1 MLLFSCAFNHGYTL
15 HSLGAIRMVYHFV
28 MSLIIAVLLLAEVSI
43 PIILVLILGF
53 SAWRLIRKKWI
64 NRIFARL
71 VYEKNAFAKQFHE
84 QVGRSAEEK
93 GNKVAKPLA
102 YIALILC
109 IAVILKTV
117 WPYVLCRGDTVDLFF
132 KDDLPWMFLS
142 IGLIFLGFGV
152 SASIISS
159 LVFIRETKKF
169 EVYNRSLE
177 IYLLSKFLENITYI
191 TLGMALIIG
200 TVYLWFFSL
209 ERLLPIFRYFE
220 EESAS
225 LVELKVNFEGTLTT
239 LRTLLTSFRDQF
251 QVYCITS
258 LLISLA
264 SFTIPYMWFKG
275 KRFTKIFLTLFLS
288 GTTFSYFVSFL
299 IQKFI
304 ISELAWIF
312 VAVWT
317 FSALVTYMV
326 FHLINTISLNK
337 VNICKHCRTEN
348 GIYSNYC
355 CECGK
360 KLVLHAIM

>member
-1 MLLFSCAFNHGYTL
+1 
-15 HSLGAIRMVYHFV
+15 MVYHFV
-28 MSLIIAVLLLAEVSI
+28 MSLIIGVLLLAEVTL
-43 PIILVLILGF
+43 PFILILILGF
-53 SAWRLIRKKWI
+53 FAWRLIRQKWI

-71 VYEKNAFAKQFHE
+71 VYEKNAFAREFHE
-84 QVGRSAEEK
+84 HVGRPAEEK

-117 WPYVLCRGDTVDLFF
+117 WPYVFYHSDTADVFF

-177 IYLLSKFLENITYI
+177 IYLLSKYLENISYI

-200 TVYLWFFSL
+200 TVYLWFFFL
-209 ERLLPIFRYFE
+209 GKLLPIFRYFE
-220 EESAS
+220 NESAS
-225 LVELKVNFEGTLTT
+225 LVELKVNFEGMLTT
-239 LRTLLTSFRDQF
+239 LRTLLTSFREQF
-251 QVYCITS
+251 QTWCITS
-258 LLISLA
+258 FLISLA

-288 GTTFSYFVSFL
+288 GTTFSYLVSFL

-360 KLVLHAIM
+360 KLILRAKA

>member
-1 MLLFSCAFNHGYTL
+1 
-15 HSLGAIRMVYHFV
+15 MVYHFV
-28 MSLIIAVLLLAEVSI
+28 MSLIIVVLLLAEVI
-43 PIILVLILGF
+43 LPIVLILILGF
-53 SAWRLIRKKWI
+53 FAWRLIREKWI
-64 NRIFARL
+64 NRIFESF
-71 VYEKNAFAKQFHE
+71 VYEKNPLVSELHE

-93 GNKVAKPLA
+93 GNRVVKPLA

-109 IAVILKTV
+109 IAAILKTL
-117 WPYVLCRGDTVDLFF
+117 WPHVFYRSDTAYLFV

-159 LVFIRETKKF
+159 LVFIRETRKF
-169 EVYNRSLE
+169 EVYNRGLE
-177 IYLLSKFLENITYI
+177 IYLLSKYLENILYI
-191 TLGMALIIG
+191 TLGIALIIG
-200 TVYLWFFSL
+200 TVYVWFFFL

-220 EESAS
+220 NETAS
-225 LVELKVNFEGTLTT
+225 LVDLKVNFEGMLTT

-251 QVYCITS
+251 QTWCLTS
-258 LLISLA
+258 FLISLA

-275 KRFTKIFLTLFLS
+275 RQFTKVFLTLFLS
-288 GTTFSYFVSFL
+288 GTAFSYLVSFL

-304 ISELAWIF
+304 ISELTWIF

-317 FSALVTYMV
+317 FSALITYMV
-326 FHLINTISLNK
+326 FHLLNTISLNK
-337 VNICKHCRTEN
+337 VNICRHCRTEN

-360 KLVLHAIM
+360 KLILRAKI

>member
-1 MLLFSCAFNHGYTL
+1 
-15 HSLGAIRMVYHFV
+15 MVHHFV
-28 MSLIIAVLLLAEVSI
+28 MSLIIAVLLLAEVTL
-43 PIILVLILGF
+43 PIISISVLGF
-53 SAWRLIRKKWI
+53 FAWRLIRQKWI

-71 VYEKNAFAKQFHE
+71 VYEKNAFAREFHE
-84 QVGRSAEEK
+84 QVGRPAEER
-93 GNKVAKPLA
+93 GNKVTRPLG
-102 YIALILC
+102 YIALVLC

-117 WPYVLCRGDTVDLFF
+117 CPHVLYHTETADVFF

-152 SASIISS
+152 LASIISS

-177 IYLLSKFLENITYI
+177 IYLLSKYLENISYI
-191 TLGMALIIG
+191 ALGMTLIIG
-200 TVYLWFFSL
+200 TVYLWFFTL
-209 ERLLPIFRYFE
+209 ESALPVFRYFE
-220 EESAS
+220 NESAS
-225 LVELKVNFEGTLTT
+225 LVELKVNFEGMLST

-251 QVYCITS
+251 QTYCITS
-258 LLISLA
+258 FLISLA

-275 KRFTKIFLTLFLS
+275 RRFAKIFLTLFLS
-288 GTTFSYFVSFL
+288 GTAFSYFVSFL

-304 ISELAWIF
+304 ASDLVWIF

-317 FSALVTYMV
+317 FSALITYMV
-326 FHLINTISLNK
+326 FHLINTISMNQ
-337 VNICKHCRTEN
+337 VNICRHCRTEN

-360 KLVLHAIM
+360 KLMLHAKT